1 MSSEYTARI
10 NRVIDHIEANIDQP
24 LSLEELA
31 RVASFSPFHFHRIFT
46 AMVGETLHHYIQRL
60 RLEKAATML
69 LANPKRA
76 VIEVALDCGF
86 SGSSTFA
93 RAFKD
98 QFAMSATEWRNADR
112 KECKDDRNHRQ
123 QVSNPA
129 QEPDVSTKYLV
140 GTTNKQ
146 EWRITM
152 NKPSKLEARV
162 EVKELAKMNVVYVRH
177 IGPYQG
183 DAALF
188 ESLWGK
194 LMQWAGS
201 RSLLRFPETQCLCV
215 YHDNPEITAE
225 DKLRTDICITVPE
238 GTPVD
243 GEIGTTT
250 LAAGKYAMARFEI
263 NAEQYGDAWTAVYGG
278 WLPESGYQPAD
289 GPCFELCH
297 NDPKEHPEGKH
308 IVDICIPVTPL

>member
-10 NRVIDHIEANIDQP
+10 NRVIDHIEANIDQA
-24 LSLEELA
+24 LGLEELA

-69 LANPKRA
+69 LTNPTRA
-76 VIEVALDCGF
+76 ITEVALDCGF

-93 RAFKD
+93 RAFKE
-98 QFAMSATEWRNADR
+98 QFAMSATEWRSADR
-112 KECKDDRNHRQ
+112 KERKADSNQGQ

-129 QEPDVSTKYLV
+129 QEAEVCIDYLV
-140 GTTNKQ
+140 GATNQQ

-162 EVKELAKMNVVYVRH
+162 EVKELDEMNVVYVRH
-177 IGPYQG
+177 VGPYQG
-183 DAALF
+183 DAELF

-194 LMQWAGS
+194 LMKWAGP
-201 RSLLRFPETQCLCV
+201 RNLLRFPETQCLCV

-225 DKLRTDICITVPE
+225 DKLRTDVCITVPE
-238 GTPVD
+238 GTPVE

-250 LAAGKYAMARFEI
+250 VAAGKYAMARFEI
-263 NAEQYGDAWTAVYGG
+263 DAEQYGDAWTAVYGG
-278 WLPESGYQPAD
+278 WLPDSGYQPAD
-289 GPCFELCH
+289 GPCFELCL
-297 NDPKEHPEGKH
+297 NNPKEHPEGKH

>member
-10 NRVIDHIEANIDQP
+10 NRVIDHIEVHLGQA
-24 LSLEELA
+24 LGLEELA

-69 LANPKRA
+69 LTNPTRA
-76 VIEVALDCGF
+76 ITEVALDCGF

-93 RAFKD
+93 RAFKE
-98 QFAMSATEWRNADR
+98 QFAMSATEWRSADR
-112 KECKDDRNHRQ
+112 KERKADSNQGQ

-129 QEPDVSTKYLV
+129 QEAEVCIDYLV
-140 GTTNKQ
+140 GATNQQ

-162 EVKELAKMNVVYVRH
+162 EVKELDEMNVVYVRH
-177 IGPYQG
+177 VGPYQG
-183 DAALF
+183 DAELF

-194 LMQWAGS
+194 LMKWAGP
-201 RSLLRFPETQCLCV
+201 RNLLRFPETQCLCV

-225 DKLRTDICITVPE
+225 DKLRTDVCITVPE
-238 GTPVD
+238 GTPVE

-250 LAAGKYAMARFEI
+250 VAAGKYAMARFEI
-263 NAEQYGDAWTAVYGG
+263 DAEQYGDAWTAVYGG
-278 WLPESGYQPAD
+278 WLPDSGYQPAD
-289 GPCFELCH
+289 GPCFELCL
-297 NDPKEHPEGKH
+297 NNPKEHPEGKH